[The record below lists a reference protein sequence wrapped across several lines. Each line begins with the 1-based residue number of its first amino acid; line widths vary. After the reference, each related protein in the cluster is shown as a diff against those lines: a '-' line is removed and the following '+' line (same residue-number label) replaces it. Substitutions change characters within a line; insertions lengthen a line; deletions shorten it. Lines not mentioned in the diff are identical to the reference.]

1 MLLKEAC
8 FPASEGIFRI
18 CKGFPLRGG
27 DCLSVGFWR
36 AGIERRPVAAI
47 DEVDKGRFLVLGS
60 HRKEAYRLK
69 GMASKGLF
77 VLIHN

>member
-1 MLLKEAC
+1 MQ
-8 FPASEGIFRI
+8 RR
-18 CKGFPLRGG
+18 FPLRGG

-36 AGIERRPVAAI
+36 AGIERRTVAAI

-60 HRKEAYRLK
+60 HRKEAYHLK
-69 GMASKGLF
+69 GMASKRLF

>member
-8 FPASEGIFRI
+8 FSASEGVFRI

-27 DCLSVGFWR
+27 ACLSVGFWR
-36 AGIERRPVAAI
+36 AGIERRPVAVI

-60 HRKEAYRLK
+60 IGKELTTSRGWLLRGCLY
-69 GMASKGLF
+69 
-77 VLIHN
+77 